1 MLRVMFS
8 LSHTNAK
15 AIRYTTC
22 KLACM
27 RLHLM
32 FGLSSEV
39 LMNTGTCAWPAK
51 LSRSWVPTPVLR
63 IPSVMYCLQA
73 APLRF
78 APQTD
83 TESEVF
89 CVESLDLIRN
99 RSYLE
104 TLSLKIPVVVF
115 KIVIFSYVC
124 VYACVRSREKI
135 HEIQKDIGFPG
146 TGVTGG
152 YDCLISTLGTE
163 PRSHAGAVRVLNHRT
178 TSPASVNGLS
188 VA

>member
-1 MLRVMFS
+1 M
-8 LSHTNAK
+8 
-15 AIRYTTC
+15 
-22 KLACM
+22 
-27 RLHLM
+27 
-32 FGLSSEV
+32 
-39 LMNTGTCAWPAK
+39 
-51 LSRSWVPTPVLR
+51 
-63 IPSVMYCLQA
+63 
-73 APLRF
+73 
-78 APQTD
+78 
-83 TESEVF
+83 
-89 CVESLDLIRN
+89 ESLDLIRN

-115 KIVIFSYVC
+115 KIVIFNYVC

-135 HEIQKDIGFPG
+135 HEIQKKTLD

-163 PRSHAGAVRVLNHRT
+163 PRSHAGAARVLNHRT